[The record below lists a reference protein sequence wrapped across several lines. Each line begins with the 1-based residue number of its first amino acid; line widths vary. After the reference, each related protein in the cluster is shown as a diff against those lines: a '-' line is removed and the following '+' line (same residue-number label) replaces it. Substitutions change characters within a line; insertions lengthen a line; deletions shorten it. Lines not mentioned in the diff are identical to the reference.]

1 LIPNR
6 DFPLHPGARQLFP
19 LRLTFHFNP
28 MKLELTPQ
36 QKEAQAS
43 FRAFVDQE
51 IMPHADRFDE
61 EESLPSE
68 LIGKL
73 RGKGYFGANLSGRD
87 GGRLD
92 MLTYGLLHEE
102 AGRGCSS
109 VRSLLTVHDMSS
121 WAVQR
126 WGSRELKERWLPSLS
141 SGAALCA
148 FGLSEPQVGSDA
160 RSVETTATLAGDYY
174 VLQGVKRWITGG
186 QIADLFLIFAQCDG
200 KPAAF
205 LVEREREG
213 LSTKPITGMLGTKAS
228 MLAEVHLDQCREPKE
243 NLVGRIGVGFSH
255 VASTALDHG
264 RYSVAW
270 GCVGIAQA
278 CLEASLQYIN
288 ERKQFGVYL
297 KEHQLIQQMIT
308 NMIVNVKAARLLC
321 LQAGY
326 LKETNDPTAIMETSI
341 AKYFAST
348 ALQQITQDAVQL
360 HGANGCSRDYPVGR
374 YLRDAR
380 IMQVIEGSTQ
390 IQQIAIAK
398 YY

>member
-1 LIPNR
+1 
-6 DFPLHPGARQLFP
+6 
-19 LRLTFHFNP
+19 
-28 MKLELTPQ
+28 MKLELTSQ
-36 QKEAQAS
+36 QKEAQIS
-43 FRAFVDQE
+43 FRAFVDKE
-51 IMPHADRFDE
+51 IMPHADRFDR

-68 LIGKL
+68 LIEKL
-73 RGKGYFGANLSGRD
+73 RREGYFGANLPGRD

-102 AGRGCSS
+102 VGRGCSS

-121 WAVQR
+121 GAVQR
-126 WGSRELKERWLPSLS
+126 WGSRELKERWLPRLS
-141 SGAALCA
+141 SAEVLCA

-160 RSVETTATLAGDYY
+160 RSVETTATRAGDSY

-200 KPAAF
+200 QPAAF

-213 LSTKPITGMLGTKAS
+213 LTTKPITGMLGTKAS
-228 MLAEVHLDQCREPKE
+228 MLAEVHLDECRVPKE
-243 NLVGRIGVGFSH
+243 NLVGRVGFGFSH

-278 CLEASLQYIN
+278 CLEASLQYTN

-297 KEHQLIQQMIT
+297 KDHQLIQQMIT
-308 NMIVNVKAARLLC
+308 NMIVNAKASRLLC

-326 LKETNDPTAIMETSI
+326 LRETNDPTAIMETSI

-348 ALQQITQDAVQL
+348 ALQQITEDAVQL
-360 HGANGCSRDYPVGR
+360 HGANGCSGDYPVGR

-390 IQQIAIAK
+390 IQQIAIAR